1 MGLHLLLPSAKL
13 TDKPGYMFT
22 CTNTTSGCHPL
33 VVLGTWAVPASAIA
47 QGCPYC
53 TWGPWTPSLRSLCV
67 KHFSGKYKKPSSGQ
81 LEGVGLA
88 SKEGIFLLLI
98 GFNASLTW
106 QRLFFYRETPSSFYL
121 ACFSTGFGHTSSQ
134 HSELGK
140 NSVLTGAGGFA
151 MGREGQDIA
160 QCLHPCGNAGHEE
173 AGAALCNCKQSTGF

>member
-53 TWGPWTPSLRSLCV
+53 TWGPWTPSLRSFCV

-88 SKEGIFLLLI
+88 SKEGIFLLLLDLMPVWPGKDYSSI
-98 GFNASLTW
+98 GKLLAPFIWYVFLLVLVIPQASTLNSA
-106 QRLFFYRETPSSFYL
+106 RILFSR
-121 ACFSTGFGHTSSQ
+121 
-134 HSELGK
+134 
-140 NSVLTGAGGFA
+140 VL
-151 MGREGQDIA
+151 
-160 QCLHPCGNAGHEE
+160 E
-173 AGAALCNCKQSTGF
+173 ALPWVERAKT